1 MSTSSGVVP
10 NYTLKQYWRKFLQTR
25 KTEANAKKNLFVLIA
40 EEKRKNRTLSK
51 TSLEDGFVITTSN
64 NLLAPNDDAHVIIS
78 RHDKLP
84 GPATS
89 QSNTGV
95 AATGSSSN
103 AASRFFTRLANSLR
117 SIAPSLGSSSH
128 QMHQHQQQQQQQQ
141 QQNKH
146 ASKQQDQQLYDIT
159 EGAVAKSP
167 STPLPPSS
175 PALNNNN
182 NNNNNNNK
190 RQTQQQQQQ
199 QDKPPLTPTTP
210 TPTPVTLPL
219 LSVFTN
225 PLAFA
230 AQQQQASS
238 AETPIAA
245 LTDIPQS
252 TTAAAAA
259 AATVGEEHQ
268 TSGDKN
274 NELLEQPN
282 NNNNNNNEFAK
293 EQQSG
298 EEENAVNEDE
308 EEDEVDDDEAPT
320 SSDMDDDDDHDHDD
334 DDDEDDEDGDG
345 EMGIVGDQRPTGS
358 GLSGMAAGGG
368 GGGGSV
374 TPRTRRML
382 SSNQMSRYIN
392 YRTSLTSSVRGSL
405 LEYSVPEEHD
415 RIEDALS
422 LNNNNNEA
430 AAAAPGGGGDDTTST
445 AAIKRLQQQKH
456 QQRLRRKQMA
466 LAAAT
471 AAASGTAV
479 PTNATTTSN
488 NKTPATVC
496 SPNRSR
502 RQTGTTT
509 TTSASS
515 HHHHVV
521 RPLSTVVTNGNKQQ
535 QQATA
540 NNSDKEKAN
549 VGFNAPTLANL
560 RRFISIMEAHGFFNV
575 PLNLESVDF
584 NLRNSLVKKCSD
596 NYRRTHRRLSPFANA
611 AAIAKPPTT
620 NNNNNNAKSSLHRQQ
635 HQYHR
640 QFSSNS
646 GKYVAGQHMS
656 GIGGGVGG
664 GMDKTGPVTLFLDYL
679 DYLTS
684 MRLFQNTLL
693 FVLAVSFAFNVI
705 GVYVPLLYA
714 CQYGVSHGLVKAQAI
729 HIVCLVGLMSAAG
742 RLVATL
748 GYKVCASTAK
758 SRIFAYVCA
767 LFLCAATLAS
777 ATFLCDTY
785 LSFVVFA
792 LVFGSLVGFSWSL
805 RSLVI
810 YDIVGLEWSDD
821 SLAFHLVVFQ
831 ALGLFV
837 GIPFAGISNAKE
849 TN

>member
-225 PLAFA
+225 PLAFD

-466 LAAAT
+466 LAA
-471 AAASGTAV
+471 
-479 PTNATTTSN
+479 
-488 NKTPATVC
+488 
-496 SPNRSR
+496 
-502 RQTGTTT
+502 
-509 TTSASS
+509 
-515 HHHHVV
+515 
-521 RPLSTVVTNGNKQQ
+521 
-535 QQATA
+535 
-540 NNSDKEKAN
+540 
-549 VGFNAPTLANL
+549 
-560 RRFISIMEAHGFFNV
+560 
-575 PLNLESVDF
+575 
-584 NLRNSLVKKCSD
+584 
-596 NYRRTHRRLSPFANA
+596 ANA